1 MSAEKSE
8 VTQLLVNI
16 GEGNQQAYRD
26 LFPLVYSK
34 LKEIAFSQ
42 LRREYHEHTL
52 SRTELVH
59 EAYMKLVDQTRI
71 DYNDRTHF
79 YAIAARSMR
88 QILVDYARKKKAEK
102 RGGSQR
108 DLTLDESNL
117 NIQEHAEQIVELD
130 ELLNELTEL
139 NERLG
144 KIVEMRFFAGLSIED
159 TAEMLDIST
168 STANRDWA
176 KARGWLYQRLREQA
190 DT

>member
-8 VTQLLVNI
+8 VTQLLVDI

-42 LRREYHEHTL
+42 LKREYQKHTL

-59 EAYMKLVDQTRI
+59 EAYMKLIDQTRI
-71 DYNDRTHF
+71 DYNDRNHF

-88 QILVDYARKKKAEK
+88 QILVDYARKKKAQK
-102 RGGSQR
+102 RGGDQR
-108 DLTLDESNL
+108 DLTLDESSI
-117 NIQEHAEQIVELD
+117 NIQQHADQIVELD
-130 ELLNELTEL
+130 ELLNELSEL
-139 NERLG
+139 NERLAQ
-144 KIVEMRFFAGLSIED
+144 IVEMRFFAGLSIED

-168 STANRDWA
+168 STVNRDWA
-176 KARGWLYQRLREQA
+176 KARGWLYQRMHS
-190 DT
+190 